1 MTTPE
6 ERQRAQAETRGLL
19 RELCDPRLTP
29 GVSDGLRHRAE
40 GLQRHLAAAAE
51 IRDMLEM
58 ALRLHSAEGECERY
72 RAAAKGTSR
81 RRFACIAGL
90 LAVAFAV
97 GVLIGAWVPR

>member
-29 GVSDGLRHRAE
+29 DVSDRLRHRAE
-40 GLQRHLAAAAE
+40 GLLRHLAAAAE

-58 ALRLHSAEGECERY
+58 ALRLHSAEGDCERY
-72 RAAAKGTSR
+72 RAAAKGASR
-81 RRFACIAGL
+81 RRFACIAVS
-90 LAVAFAV
+90 LAVALVA
-97 GVLIGAWVPR
+97 GILIGAWLPR

>member
-29 GVSDGLRHRAE
+29 GVSDRLRHRAE
-40 GLQRHLAAAAE
+40 GLLRHLASPAE
-51 IRDMLEM
+51 IRDTLEM
-58 ALRLHSAEGECERY
+58 ALRLHSAEGECDRY
-72 RAAAKGTSR
+72 GAAARGASR
-81 RRFACIAGL
+81 RRFTYIAVS
-90 LAVAFAV
+90 LAVALVA